1 MRAVMLAGGR
11 GTRLAPYTT
20 VLPKPLLPIGDV
32 PVAEIL
38 IRQLSAAG
46 IARVT
51 IAVGHLAGLLQ
62 AYFGDGSRFGVE
74 IDYSLEEDTRGTAGP
89 LALVNGLDDSFL
101 VVNGDL
107 LTTLDFAAMIDF
119 HRNAAAALATVGVY
133 RHELQMELGVLEISG
148 DDVTGYT
155 EKPRQAYEVSVGAYV
170 MDPTVVDLIPRDRAF
185 DLPELVE
192 KLIAEGRT
200 VKAFRFDGYWLD
212 IGRPQNLAE
221 ATNLFDRERA
231 RFLPTDP

>member
-46 IARVT
+46 VGRVT

-74 IDYSLEEDTRGTAGP
+74 IDYSVEEDACGTAGP
-89 LALVNGLDDSFL
+89 LALVEDLEDEFL

-119 HRNAAAALATVGVY
+119 HRSAAATLATVGVF
-133 RHELQMELGVLEISG
+133 RHELQMELGVLQIRG
-148 DDVTGYT
+148 DDVIGYT
-155 EKPRQAYEVSVGAYV
+155 EKPRQTYEVSVGAYV

-192 KLIAEGRT
+192 RLIAEGRT
-200 VKAFRFDGYWLD
+200 VKAFRFNGYWLD
-212 IGRPQNLAE
+212 IGRSQHLAE
-221 ATNLFDRERA
+221 ATDLFNRERA
-231 RFLPTDP
+231 RFLPIDP

>member
-38 IRQLSAAG
+38 IRQLAAAG
-46 IARVT
+46 IGRVT

-62 AYFGDGSRFGVE
+62 AYFGDGSRFGIE
-74 IDYSLEEDTRGTAGP
+74 IDYSVEEEARGTAGP
-89 LALVNGLDDSFL
+89 LSLVQGLDETFL

-107 LTTLDFAAMIDF
+107 LTTLDFAAMLDF
-119 HRNAAAALATVGVY
+119 HRRTEALATVGVF
-133 RHELQMELGVLEISG
+133 HHQLQIELGVLEISG
-148 DDVTGYT
+148 DDVIGYT
-155 EKPRQAYEVSVGAYV
+155 EKPRQTFEVSVGAYV
-170 MDPTVVDLIPRDRAF
+170 MEPAVVDLIPRDDAF

-192 KLIAEGRT
+192 VLIREGRA

-212 IGRPQNLAE
+212 IGRPQHLAD
-221 ATNLFDRERA
+221 ATDIFERERA
-231 RFLPTDP
+231 LFLPVDR